1 LACCYHNG
9 VTYSQNSAS
18 AGTLC
23 TVFLDRDGVI
33 NQKMPEGGY
42 VTSWANFQ
50 LLPGVPEAIAQL
62 NQAGLRVVVVSN
74 QRGIALGLYSAQ
86 DVETIHAN
94 LQSELKKLGAHVDAF
109 YFCPHDKEDCNCR
122 KPLPGMFES
131 AKQDFAGI
139 RAAQSVM
146 IGDSLSDIEF
156 GLRLG
161 MRTIF
166 VDCGPN
172 QRKEGS
178 QKAIELANQRCSSLS
193 DAVDLLL
200 SAHSRA
206 K

>member
-1 LACCYHNG
+1 LACWYHNG
-9 VTYSQNSAS
+9 VTDSQNSAS
-18 AGTLC
+18 AGTLR

-33 NQKMPEGGY
+33 NKKMPEGAY

-50 LLPGVPEAIAQL
+50 LLPGAPEAIAQL

-94 LQSELKKLGAHVDAF
+94 LQRELKKLGAHVDAF
-109 YFCPHDKEDCNCR
+109 YFCPHDKQDCNCR
-122 KPLPGMFES
+122 KPLPGMFDS
-131 AKQDFAGI
+131 AQQDFPGI
-139 RAAQSVM
+139 RAAESVM

-156 GLRLG
+156 GRRLG
-161 MRTIF
+161 MWTIF
-166 VDCGPN
+166 VDSGPN

-178 QKAIELANQRCSSLS
+178 EKAIELANQRCSSLS
-193 DAVDLLL
+193 DAVDLLR

>member
-1 LACCYHNG
+1 MACCYHNG
-9 VTYSQNSAS
+9 VTDSQNSAS
-18 AGTLC
+18 AGTLR

-33 NQKMPEGGY
+33 NKKMPEGGY
-42 VTSWANFQ
+42 VTSWADFQ
-50 LLPGVPEAIAQL
+50 LLPGVPEAISQL

-86 DVETIHAN
+86 DVETIHAH
-94 LQSELKKLGAHVDAF
+94 LQNELQRLGAHVDAF

-139 RAAQSVM
+139 RAAESVM

-156 GLRLG
+156 GQRLG

-166 VDCGPN
+166 VDSGPN

-178 QKAIELANQRCSSLS
+178 QKAMDLANQRCSSLS
-193 DAVDLLL
+193 DAVALLL
-200 SAHSRA
+200 SAHARA